1 MAFKQAICT
10 LTIEHQDMSK
20 AFTKE
25 SDGDDDDELGLP
37 ALPSG
42 ARNYMTPEG
51 YARLRSELFSLIDD
65 ERPKVVEIV
74 HWAASNGDRSE
85 NGDYLYGK
93 KRLREIDRR
102 IRFLTKRL
110 EMAEVVDPSVHCGSD
125 QVFFGATVTY
135 AEASGTERTVTI
147 LGIDEADSLQAQVS
161 WVSPIARTLLKSRE
175 GDELKLVTPAGV
187 IDIEVL
193 KVNYPAAL

>member
-1 MAFKQAICT
+1 LQAAIIFA
-10 LTIEHQDMSK
+10 LEHQDMSK

-51 YARLRSELFSLIDD
+51 YARLRAELFTLIDD

-110 EMAEVVDPSVHCGSD
+110 EIAQVVDPALHFGSD

-147 LGIDEADSLQAQVS
+147 LGIDEADSLQGQVS

-175 GDELKLVTPAGV
+175 GDELKLLTPAGV

-193 KVNYPAAL
+193 KVNYPAAS

>member
-1 MAFKQAICT
+1 
-10 LTIEHQDMSK
+10 MSK

-25 SDGDDDDELGLP
+25 TDGGDDEELGLP
-37 ALPSG
+37 ALPLG
-42 ARNYMTPEG
+42 ARNYMTPAG
-51 YARLRSELFSLIDD
+51 YARLRAELFTLIDD
-65 ERPKVVEIV
+65 ERPQVVEIV

-102 IRFLTKRL
+102 IRFLTQRL
-110 EMAEVVDPSVHCGSD
+110 EKAEVVDPAVHHGSD

-135 AEASGTERTVTI
+135 AEVLGAERTVTI
-147 LGIDEADSLQAQVS
+147 LGIDEADSLQGQVS

-175 GDELKLVTPAGV
+175 GDELKLVTPSGV
-187 IDIEVL
+187 LDIEVL
-193 KVNYPAAL
+193 QVSYPKPLERSDPMKG

>member
-1 MAFKQAICT
+1 
-10 LTIEHQDMSK
+10 MSK

-25 SDGDDDDELGLP
+25 SDAEGDEDLGLP
-37 ALPSG
+37 ALPAG
-42 ARNYMTPEG
+42 ARNYMTPAG
-51 YARLRSELFSLIDD
+51 YARMRAELFALIDD

-85 NGDYLYGK
+85 NGDYIYGK

-110 EMAEVVDPSVHCGSD
+110 EIAEVVDPAVHHGSD

-135 AEASGTERTVTI
+135 AEAHGAERTVTI
-147 LGIDEADSLQAQVS
+147 LGMDEADSLNGQVS

-175 GDELKLVTPAGV
+175 GDELKLMTPAGV
-187 IDIEVL
+187 LEIEVL
-193 KVNYPAAL
+193 QVCYPAPGGVRS